1 METLEQLKAI
11 WLLNKEAERMAVEA
25 RRDAEDKI
33 KALIGLADDFT
44 GTQNKEGVKVVGRID
59 YKIDADKLQDAATE
73 AGLSEH
79 LGRLF
84 RWKPELNMAAWKQAD
99 ENIVKALS
107 VAITAKP
114 GRPSFSITQGE

>member
-1 METLEQLKAI
+1 
-11 WLLNKEAERMAVEA
+11 MAVEA

-73 AGLSEH
+73 AGLNEH

-99 ENIVKALS
+99 EKIVKALS
-107 VAITAKP
+107 IAITAKP
-114 GRPSFSITQGE
+114 GRPSFSITQQGE